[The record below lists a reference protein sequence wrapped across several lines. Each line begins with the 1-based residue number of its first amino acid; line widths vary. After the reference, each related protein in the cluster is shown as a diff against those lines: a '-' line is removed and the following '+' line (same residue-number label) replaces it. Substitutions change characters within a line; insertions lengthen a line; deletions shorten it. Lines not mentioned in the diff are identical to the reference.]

1 MARTLTFNAAK
12 VLDLAM
18 RQFWKKG
25 YEATSLADL
34 LRATGL
40 SKSSLYA
47 TFGDKRKLF
56 LAAFDA
62 YRATRWAEM
71 RQIAQRPTGR
81 EVIQAFFDMIV
92 ADGMEGDG
100 SGCMSI
106 NVAVEM
112 APHDSDVRERVL
124 SDLQLIE
131 AELTAA
137 VMRGQTDGSIK
148 SSKPA
153 SDLGRVLMLA
163 FPGVQV
169 MIRAGFGRSTLDE
182 RVVSLMVGLD

>member
-1 MARTLTFNAAK
+1 MARPLTFNKAK

-62 YRATRWAEM
+62 YRAARWAEM
-71 RQIAQRPTGR
+71 RQIAQRATGR
-81 EVIQAFFDMIV
+81 EVIRAFFEMIV

-106 NVAVEM
+106 NEAVEM

-131 AELTAA
+131 AELTTA
-137 VMRGQTDGSIK
+137 VKRGQADGSIK
-148 SSKPA
+148 SRKSA
-153 SDLGRVLMLA
+153 SDLGRILMLA
-163 FPGVQV
+163 FPGVLV
-169 MIRAGFGRSTLDE
+169 MIRAGFGRSTLDD
-182 RVVSLMVGLD
+182 RLVSLMAGLD